1 MDPSTIIAVLLFS
14 LGLLLLLHHGYKHAR
29 DDEDADDDP
38 VHNNNNNNNHLAR
51 QESCIAC
58 CYFQISDISNH
69 ETWILLCFTNALTIL
84 LMHDASCG

>member
-38 VHNNNNNNNHLAR
+38 VHNNNNNHHLAR